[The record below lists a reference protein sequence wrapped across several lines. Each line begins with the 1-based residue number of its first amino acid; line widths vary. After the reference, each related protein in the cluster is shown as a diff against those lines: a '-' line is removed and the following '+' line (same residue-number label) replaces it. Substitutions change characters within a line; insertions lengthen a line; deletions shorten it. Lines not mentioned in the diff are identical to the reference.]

1 MNPSTNP
8 KQYIFTR
15 RWQRINETRKHMEEL
30 ILKLM
35 ENPATEP
42 EHLAQAHAMYSDVC
56 HRLAEVSHIVE
67 NAIRTGSAQGGASF
81 HVKDMHK
88 RVTVSASTCEARWV
102 GQPGDVCGG
111 TIYEDAPCSKC
122 GMR

>member
-1 MNPSTNP
+1 MSLHG
-8 KQYIFTR
+8 KSYIFTR

-35 ENPATEP
+35 ANPSSEP
-42 EHLAQAHAMYSDVC
+42 EHLAQAHAMYADVC
-56 HRLAEVSHIVE
+56 SKLAEVSHIVE
-67 NAIRTGSAQGGASF
+67 NAIRTSDAHGGASF

-88 RVTVSASTCEARWV
+88 RVTVTATTCQTRWV
-102 GQPGDVCGG
+102 GQPGDICGG

-122 GMR
+122 GMQ